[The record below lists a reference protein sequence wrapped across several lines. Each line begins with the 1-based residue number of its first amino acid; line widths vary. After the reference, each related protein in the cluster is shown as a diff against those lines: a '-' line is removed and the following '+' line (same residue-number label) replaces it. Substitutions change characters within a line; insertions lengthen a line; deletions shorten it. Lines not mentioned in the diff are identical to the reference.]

1 MKTKKILGLDLG
13 TNSLGWALIEEGEGS
28 GKILGLGSR
37 IVPMDAQMLLDF
49 EKGKPITKNATRR
62 QARGAR
68 RLLQRYKLRR
78 NRLINTLHLLG
89 WIPSMDSPKL
99 FHDYLA
105 KSPSQN
111 GSSLAQFEI
120 YELRNRALKE
130 IVSLEELA
138 RILMHL
144 NQRRGFLSNRKVKDA
159 EEEKAVAEDKDADE
173 DGELKGTT
181 KTYEEVHIISVEK
194 DESGKKIIYQ
204 IELADGRKG
213 SSYAALPVNA
223 EQKIELLITEKNTN
237 KWGRSYFF
245 QLPNKADWNYRK
257 QYINKIIEESGMT
270 VGQFYYLEFKKNPHF
285 KVKDNII
292 LRDKYIHEFNK
303 IWDAQYELRAEVGL
317 QAEMERPELLA
328 EIASAL
334 YKNNKERSSLLQ
346 KRGLKYILGQDIIYY
361 QRPLKSQKNS
371 IGKCRY
377 EEDKRV
383 IPNSHPLY
391 QEFRILDTIN
401 NLRVYDSREQDCTVD
416 FIDDNM
422 RESIYEKF
430 NHQKSITPSS
440 LKSLIIPKAQLAN
453 YTLSQNDDKRPLK
466 GNETRLN
473 ILSAMKDDEQ
483 YKFIEHDK
491 SKLEKIWHV
500 LYSLDKVK
508 DVEHA
513 LTRPKNEIQ
522 VSAQT
527 ALRLANVSFTPTYGN
542 ISARAINRLLPLMRF
557 GNSWNKEAILKYPE
571 IVQRINNIL
580 SGEVDDNIANQ
591 VREFAQKNGYI
602 SIEHFQA
609 MPYWAAAYL
618 VYGSHTSN
626 GKAKKWTEP
635 KYIELLPK
643 NYLRNPIV
651 QQVVNEALQL
661 VKDIWISHGEISE
674 IRIELARELKNS
686 AKERES
692 ISDGQLQNR
701 DLNNAIKRKLQELGK
716 PESDADKYRIWL
728 ESLDRES
735 LDKKELEGYEKYL
748 KPDGKWRPAA
758 SDITKYKLW
767 EEQHHLSPYTGKPIP
782 LSLLFGEQYQIDHII
797 PRQRFYDDSLSNK
810 VVVESFINADKG
822 KAGNNRTA
830 WEYITGGPNDPNN
843 ITILSEN
850 NYVDLVNRVFKFK
863 KAKRNKLFLK
873 EIPADFVQR
882 QLKDTQYITKAV
894 REELAK
900 IVGLDKVHTTS
911 GGITDHLRE
920 QWGIAH
926 LFKELLLPRFTVLEE
941 KLSKTDKPVQ
951 LVRRIYDENLKKDIL
966 KIENYS
972 KRLDHRHHAADAL
985 VVACTKPAHIKRL
998 NDLNKEYQHLRKDSK
1013 KVVQESMGI
1022 KKKGGAW
1029 SFEKPWDSFIED
1041 SRRALEECV
1050 VSIKNRNRLVTKSVN
1065 NYTARNPETGKIES
1079 KKQTKGIAYGVRGN
1093 LHDALPFGETKIH
1106 KLVSPFEALKFIS
1119 DCRKIDELGR
1129 PDKKEEYIYH
1139 SFKQHW
1145 QYALIMDLIGQ
1156 NGGDIKKTLAA
1167 EKKTPTLRKGQ
1178 QFKICLIETKY
1189 TKRVSLSSLSAAGVD
1204 DITNVVLREEIKS
1217 HIDLYAN
1224 GDLKKAFNGDGVM
1237 YFNRNRKIPV
1247 SRVSVIQGANQVVGE
1262 SIGKQQL
1269 VRKNSQNEKLH
1280 INTAGN
1286 LSFAIYENELDL
1298 KEGVWPTRRVYSIR
1312 SFYDA
1317 LQLKLHNESVFIK
1330 KEGYKLFT
1338 LAKND
1343 LVYVPEKG
1351 THPKD
1356 VDWSNKMI
1364 IAKRLFN
1371 VTKFSGSQIYFMP
1384 NHASDV
1390 ISSEE
1395 FGSQNCLEMFEGSGI
1410 KHNCI
1415 KVTFDRLGN
1424 ITPLLPND

>member
-1 MKTKKILGLDLG
+1 METKKILGLDLG
-13 TNSLGWALIEEGEGS
+13 TNSIGWALIEEGQES

-37 IVPMDAQMLLDF
+37 ILPMDAQMLLDF

-78 NRLINTLHLLG
+78 NRLTNTLQLLG
-89 WIPSMDSPKL
+89 WIPSIDSPKL

-105 KSPSQN
+105 QSPTHS
-111 GSSLAQFEI
+111 GSGLAQFEI
-120 YELRNRALKE
+120 YELRNRALTE

-138 RILMHL
+138 RILLHL
-144 NQRRGFLSNRKVKDA
+144 NQRRGFLSNRKVKDT
-159 EEEKAVAEDKDADE
+159 EEEKAVAEDKNDDE
-173 DGELKGTT
+173 EGELKGTI
-181 KTYEEVHIISVEK
+181 KTYEDVHVISVEK
-194 DESGKKIIYQ
+194 DESGKKVIYQ

-213 SSYAALPVNA
+213 SSYTALPIHV
-223 EQKIELLITEKNTN
+223 EQKIELLITEKNTK

-245 QLPNKADWNYRK
+245 QLPNRADWNYRK

-270 VGQFYYLEFKKNPHF
+270 VGQFYYLEFKRNPHF

-292 LRDKYIHEFNK
+292 LRDKYIYEFNR
-303 IWDAQYELRAEVGL
+303 IWDTQYKLRAEQGL
-317 QAEMERPELLA
+317 EAEMERSEMLGD
-328 EIASAL
+328 IANAL

-377 EEDKRV
+377 EPDKRV

-401 NLRVYDSREQDCTVD
+401 NLRVYDSREQDCTLN
-416 FIDDNM
+416 FIDDNI

-430 NHQKSITPSS
+430 NNQKSITPSS

-473 ILSAMKDDEQ
+473 ILSAINDDEQ
-483 YKFIEHDK
+483 YKAIEQDK
-491 SKLEKIWHV
+491 SKLEKIWHI
-500 LYSLDKVK
+500 LYSLDKTN
-508 DVEHA
+508 DVVHA
-513 LTRPKNEIQ
+513 LTRPKNGIQ
-522 VSAQT
+522 VAAQT
-527 ALRLANVSFTPTYGN
+527 AGRLANVSFTSSYGN

-557 GNSWNKEAILKYPE
+557 GSSWNKEAILKYPE
-571 IVQRINNIL
+571 IVERINNIL
-580 SGEVDDNIANQ
+580 SGEVDDNIAQ
-591 VREFAQKNGYI
+591 QIREFAQKNGYT

-618 VYGSHTSN
+618 VYGSHTSVGN
-626 GKAKKWTEP
+626 VKRWTEP

-661 VKDIWISHGEISE
+661 VKDIWTSHGEISE

-686 AKERES
+686 ARERES
-692 ISDGQLQNR
+692 ISDAQLLNR

-748 KPDGKWRPAA
+748 RPDGKWRPAA

-810 VVVESFINADKG
+810 VVVESFVNADKG

-830 WEYITGGPNDPNN
+830 WEYITDGPNDPN
-843 ITILSEN
+843 IAILNES
-850 NYVDLVNRVFKFK
+850 NYVDLVNRVFRSK

-882 QLKDTQYITKAV
+882 QLKDTQYITKAI

-900 IVGLDKVHTTS
+900 VVGAEKVHTTS

-941 KLSKTDKPVQ
+941 KLAKANKPVQ

-1029 SFEKPWDSFIED
+1029 SFEKPWDNFIED

-1050 VSIKNRNRLVTKSVN
+1050 VSVKNRNRLVTKSVN
-1065 NYTARNPETGKIES
+1065 NYKTRDPETGKIQL
-1079 KKQTKGIAYGVRGN
+1079 KTQTKGIAYGVRGN
-1093 LHDALPFGETKIH
+1093 LHDALSFGETKVH
-1106 KLVSPFEALKFIS
+1106 KLVSPFEALKFITDS
-1119 DCRKIDELGR
+1119 LKIDEFGR
-1129 PDKKEEYIYH
+1129 PYKNEEHIYH

-1145 QYALIMDLIGQ
+1145 QYALIMELIGL
-1156 NGGDIKKTLAA
+1156 NGGDLKKAMA
-1167 EKKTPTLRKGQ
+1167 SEKKKPTLWKG
-1178 QFKICLIETKY
+1178 KELNICLIETKY
-1189 TKRVSLSSLSAAGVD
+1189 TKRVSLSSLTATGVD
-1204 DITNVVLREEIKS
+1204 DITNIVLRDEIKS
-1217 HIDLYAN
+1217 HIASYAK
-1224 GDLKKAFNGDGVM
+1224 GDLKKAFNGDGLM

-1247 SRVSVIQGANQVVGE
+1247 FRVSVIQDSNKSVGE
-1262 SIGKQQL
+1262 STGKQQL
-1269 VRKNSQNEKLH
+1269 VRKESHNEKLH
-1280 INTAGN
+1280 IKTAGN
-1286 LSFAIYENELDL
+1286 LAFAIYENESDL
-1298 KEGVWPTRRVYSIR
+1298 KNGIWPNRRIYNTCSL
-1312 SFYDA
+1312 YDA
-1317 LQLKLHNESVFIK
+1317 VQLKIHNEPIFNRN
-1330 KEGYKLFT
+1330 EGYKFFT
-1338 LAKND
+1338 LGKND
-1343 LVYVPEKG
+1343 LVYVPPIG
-1351 THPKD
+1351 LHPMQ
-1356 VDWSNKMI
+1356 VDWSNKSMI
-1364 IAKRLFN
+1364 VKRLFN
-1371 VTKFSGSQIYFMP
+1371 VNQFSGHRIYFVP
-1384 NHASDV
+1384 NNVSDV
-1390 ISSEE
+1390 INSEE
-1395 FGSQNCLEMFEGSGI
+1395 FGSQNCLEMFEGSAI
-1410 KHNCI
+1410 RHSCI
-1415 KVTFDRLGN
+1415 KVQFDRLGN
-1424 ITPLLPND
+1424 ITPIL